1 MFITQIIIPVLI
13 VAGVCF
19 WAGIQFQ
26 KVRHAAQM
34 KARPVDAIPQQYDRR
49 V

>member
-1 MFITQIIIPVLI
+1 MFITQIITPVLI

-19 WAGIQFQ
+19 WAGTRWQ
-26 KVRHAAQM
+26 KEKHIVQM
-34 KARPVDAIPQQYDRR
+34 RTEPVDAIPQQYDRR